1 MIQRQTHQSG
11 TSSFCRDLWTRNSA
25 SLNTRS
31 LRRSFS
37 GGWEQKTEIIGF
49 IKLKWKLKKSQNFLK
64 IGLLLSDIPTHTV
77 TRKTSVLES
86 HSISCLTFAQ
96 YFKNIIF
103 SLFTSILHKLHP
115 LCPSLFF
122 LLSTSFSLSSTFLY
136 FLYLLLYL
144 SLISLSH
151 NVHKEVGTNIPYP
164 MYTYPS
170 YTTLSHNST
179 ILLFL
184 PSTSVINYK
193 WHILTRQ
200 GNDEDMENSF
210 L

>member
-1 MIQRQTHQSG
+1 MKTQEIAKLSKNRIIIVRHTYPYCHSKNFSPWIPQYFLSYLCSVFQKHHFSLYLYFI
-11 TSSFCRDLWTRNSA
+11 SFILSVP
-25 SLNTRS
+25 L
-31 LRRSFS
+31 SFS
-37 GGWEQKTEIIGF
+37 SYPHQP
-49 IKLKWKLKKSQNFLK
+49 
-64 IGLLLSDIPTHTV
+64 LSP
-77 TRKTSVLES
+77 
-86 HSISCLTFAQ
+86 A
-96 YFKNIIF
+96 
-103 SLFTSILHKLHP
+103 
-115 LCPSLFF
+115 
-122 LLSTSFSLSSTFLY
+122 FLY

-151 NVHKEVGTNIPYP
+151 NLHKEVGTNIPYP